1 MTAAGKNASILRD
14 KSDAVASRRE
24 AELAGGARR
33 IPSPLERHGR

>member
-24 AELAGGARR
+24 AELAGGATD
-33 IPSPLERHGR
+33 PSPLERHGR